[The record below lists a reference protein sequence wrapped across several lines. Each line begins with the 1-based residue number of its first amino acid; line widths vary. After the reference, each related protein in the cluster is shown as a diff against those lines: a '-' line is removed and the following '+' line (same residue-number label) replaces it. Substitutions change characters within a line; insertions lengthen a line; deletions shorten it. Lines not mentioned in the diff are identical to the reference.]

1 MKSIMKQI
9 TDYIQLDFRM
19 VVELFFI
26 YFFQESWV
34 KWAILRGK
42 ASLKIQ
48 IEVTLVNLLIR
59 SDEGGD

>member
-1 MKSIMKQI
+1 MKQI
-9 TDYIQLDFRM
+9 TDDIQLDFRM
-19 VVELFFI
+19 VVEFFSH
-26 YFFQESWV
+26 FFQESWV

-48 IEVTLVNLLIR
+48 IEVTLVNLLIC